1 MAFIRSGTTIL
12 SFAEYQ
18 DVVLMD
24 QRLFDENEGLTDE
37 VVEDILIRSTERI
50 LTQLKTSKWYRELA
64 LAMGASALTIP
75 PVSAVKIT
83 SRTNDFTDLAVY
95 YGLYEYI
102 LPKIADFGSEDNAER
117 VKIEVY
123 RNKYSKLF
131 DELLADGSWYDYDAD
146 GTVELSEFRPV
157 PTNYQRIR

>member
-1 MAFIRSGTTIL
+1 MAFIRSGTTII

-18 DVVLMD
+18 DVIDMD

-50 LTQLKTSKWYRELA
+50 LQQLKQSKWYRELA
-64 LAMGASALTIP
+64 LTLGASALTIP
-75 PVSAVKIT
+75 NVSASKIIA
-83 SRTNDFTDLAVY
+83 RTNDFTDLCVY

-102 LPKIADFGSEDNAER
+102 LPKIADFGAEDNAER

-123 RNKYSKLF
+123 RTKYSALF
-131 DELLADGSWYDYDAD
+131 NELLADGTWYDYDQD
-146 GTVELSEFRPV
+146 GTLELTEYRPL
-157 PTNYQRIR
+157 PTNYQRVR

>member
-24 QRLFDENEGLTDE
+24 QRIFDENEGLTDE

-50 LTQLKTSKWYRELA
+50 LTQLRQTKWYRELA
-64 LAMGASALTIP
+64 FSLGASALTLP
-75 PVSAVKIT
+75 AVTANNII
-83 SRTNDFTDLAVY
+83 SRYNDFTDLAVY
-95 YGLYEYI
+95 YGMYEYI
-102 LPKIADFGSEDNAER
+102 LPKVADFGSEDNAER

-123 RNKYSKLF
+123 RNKYATLF
-131 DELLADGSWYDYDAD
+131 DELLADGSWYDYDLD
-146 GTVELSEFRPV
+146 GTLELAEYRPY
-157 PTNYQRIR
+157 PTNYQRVR